1 MSRKNSDVFAEV
13 IVGIFMVAV
22 LALLAYF
29 TIVISGVDLL
39 LGRAKKSATFVFQ
52 DVGGLKE
59 RDSVMY
65 RGMKVGAV
73 ERIEL
78 GASNI
83 TVRVKVDSDVVMRET
98 GQASVSALSLLGG
111 NYLLLEEG
119 TGKVKPLET
128 TVFHGEPPV
137 DWMRDIGEIARNLS
151 DLTSEGSLKSI
162 VTNFEETAKNLNLIV
177 ARVERGEGTV
187 GKLLSSDNAL
197 YSDLTNTV
205 AGARQTFD
213 KAKETFDNAASVSAR
228 LEKGEG
234 TLGKLLSK
242 DETAYGDLTNAVASI
257 KETFAHAASVAERLE
272 KGEGGKAKKAGT
284 LKIGVDTLP
293 ALPKD
298 ATDRNRTSPFAFTGN
313 KFEFRAPGSSVCCSG
328 PMTVLNTIVAEAV
341 DRIAG
346 ELEKAKVAGKAKPGE
361 HTPAFHNA
369 LQKILQDSLKAH
381 KRVVFNGNGYEA
393 EWPLEAE
400 RRGLPNAPDTP
411 SALTALTKKENA
423 KLFEKYGVMTARE
436 LESRHE
442 IFLEEYAKKVRI
454 EGACAR
460 DIASEMILPA
470 VKGEYLETIQA
481 FAKAESVGV
490 SSGTSALRESAVEI
504 GTGLDALKT
513 GIKKLD
519 EALSAAT
526 PSAEAEILSAMQ
538 ALRTTVDALEKR
550 VSETRWPLPKY
561 RDMLFLY

>member
-78 GASNI
+78 GTSNI

-151 DLTSEGSLKSI
+151 DLTSEGSLKNI

-187 GKLLSSDNAL
+187 GKLLSSDSSL
-197 YSDLTNTV
+197 YGELTNTV
-205 AGARQTFD
+205 ASARQTFD
-213 KAKETFDNAASVSAR
+213 NAAAISAR

-242 DETAYGDLTNAVASI
+242 DEAAYGDLTNAVASI

-272 KGEGGKAKKAGT
+272 KGEGTLGRLLSKDDALWGDLTNTVANIRAASEKLKSSEGLLGKIMDDKELADNASKLMENLKAVSDKLAKGEGT
-284 LKIGVDTLP
+284 LGKLTTDQEMYDEVNGLIKDVRQIVD
-293 ALPKD
+293 
-298 ATDRNRTSPFAFTGN
+298 N
-313 KFEFRAPGSSVCCSG
+313 
-328 PMTVLNTIVAEAV
+328 
-341 DRIAG
+341 
-346 ELEKAKVAGKAKPGE
+346 
-361 HTPAFHNA
+361 
-369 LQKILQDSLKAH
+369 
-381 KRVVFNGNGYEA
+381 
-393 EWPLEAE
+393 
-400 RRGLPNAPDTP
+400 
-411 SALTALTKKENA
+411 
-423 KLFEKYGVMTARE
+423 
-436 LESRHE
+436 
-442 IFLEEYAKKVRI
+442 
-454 EGACAR
+454 
-460 DIASEMILPA
+460 
-470 VKGEYLETIQA
+470 
-481 FAKAESVGV
+481 
-490 SSGTSALRESAVEI
+490 
-504 GTGLDALKT
+504 
-513 GIKKLD
+513 
-519 EALSAAT
+519 
-526 PSAEAEILSAMQ
+526 
-538 ALRTTVDALEKR
+538 
-550 VSETRWPLPKY
+550 Y
-561 RDMLFLY
+561 RDTTPISTFGSLIMGGL